1 MFLGWK
7 MVKQQFK
14 QYKYWPMIA
23 LVAIAICQPVFAVS
37 AEEAAAIVSAKVTGR
52 VLDVKGSNEQ
62 GRALFLI
69 KVLTE
74 DSRVII
80 VRVDAKT
87 GQVLP

>member
-1 MFLGWK
+1 

-14 QYKYWPMIA
+14 QCKYWPIIA
-23 LVAIAICQPVFAVS
+23 FFAVSICQPVFAVS
-37 AEEAAAIVSAKVTGR
+37 AEEAAAIVNSQVAGR
-52 VLDVKGSNEQ
+52 VLDVKTSNER

-69 KVLTE
+69 KILTE

-87 GQVLP
+87 GQVLR